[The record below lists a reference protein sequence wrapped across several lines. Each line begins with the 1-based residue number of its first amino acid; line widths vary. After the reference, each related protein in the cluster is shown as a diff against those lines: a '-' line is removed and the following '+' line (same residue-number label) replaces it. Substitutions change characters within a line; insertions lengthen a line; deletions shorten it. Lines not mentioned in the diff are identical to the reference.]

1 VSLAHVRKTWTGILP
16 EALPGTR
23 WHGYRLNG
31 TNGKKRADQVRTRNA
46 VGPVTNAALVSTT
59 DPEARL
65 YRKGSGKE
73 AKLSFMGHAMT
84 ENRNGRKSAPRRCRY
99 LDGRSHTCVQMLRS
113 GPGSAP

>member
-1 VSLAHVRKTWTGILP
+1 MSLAHVRKTCTGILS

-23 WHGYRLNG
+23 LNG
-31 TNGKKRADQVRTRNA
+31 TNGMKRADQLRTRGA
-46 VGPVTNAALVSTT
+46 VGRVTNAAHVSTT
-59 DPEARL
+59 DAEARL
-65 YRKGSGKE
+65 YRKGSGEE

-113 GPGSAP
+113 GPVLWHKA